1 MILNQI
7 LLDGYQ
13 VYYISLILNV
23 EMLEKKLWKKIK
35 TQKGNKMRYF
45 K

>member
-23 EMLEKKLWKKIK
+23 EMLEKKALEKNQNTK
-35 TQKGNKMRYF
+35 R
-45 K
+45 